1 MRYEK
6 KNLFATLTFAII
18 IIFILFQFNPTSN
31 RVQKHDLVEI
41 DYQIWES
48 DKYKN
53 YNPLYLLQDQ
63 VVLLN
68 VIPITDDPERG
79 LILGLYDNLIGKEK
93 YYESGLIF
101 LNKCIDQN
109 RDGIDDNTGEHALSF
124 GNGTDQYFGMYLL
137 IHFKILSIK

>member
-1 MRYEK
+1 MRLSK
-6 KNLFATLTFAII
+6 KELFATLAIAV
-18 IIFILFQFNPTSN
+18 IIFIVISQFKPATQGI
-31 RVQKHDLVEI
+31 QKHDLVEI

-53 YNPLYLLQDQ
+53 YNPLNPLRDH

-79 LILGLYDNLIGKEK
+79 LILGLYENLIGKEE

-101 LNKCIDQN
+101 LDKCIDQN
-109 RDGIDDNTGEHALSF
+109 RDGIDDNTGEPALSY
-124 GNGTDQYFGMYLL
+124 GNSTDQYFGMYLL